1 MAEGVMLA
9 PGAEVHERLDG
20 SLAVYYQGHCRAS
33 KPASLEAPALRVRN
47 TARVIPS
54 IANPN
59 ELATLVIAAKKALE
73 PKASRC
79 NKPRPDRPWRT
90 PFKVHTDRG

>member
-1 MAEGVMLA
+1 MAKGVMLA
-9 PGAEVHERLDG
+9 PGVEVHERLDD
-20 SLAVYYQGHCRAS
+20 SLAVYYQGHCLAT
-33 KPASLEAPALRVRN
+33 KPAPPEAPILRVKN
-47 TARVIPS
+47 TARVIPG

-79 NKPRPDRPWRT
+79 NKPRPDHPWRT